1 MDFSSGF
8 FSTSMKNTSQNTS
21 VFTTGKTNMNH
32 LLPVIK
38 GNIGTIFYSSMIN
51 KSNYVNI

>member
-1 MDFSSGF
+1 MDFSNGF
-8 FSTSMKNTSQNTS
+8 FSTSMKNNTQTP

-51 KSNYVNI
+51 K